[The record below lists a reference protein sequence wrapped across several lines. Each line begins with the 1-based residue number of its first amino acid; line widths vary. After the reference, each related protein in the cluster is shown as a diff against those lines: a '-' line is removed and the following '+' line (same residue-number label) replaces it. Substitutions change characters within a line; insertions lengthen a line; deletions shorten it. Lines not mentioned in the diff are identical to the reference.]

1 MDILEDM
8 IELIMKVYLILMRD
22 LRKCLIELDLILLK
36 SNISGVY
43 SHKHTKIKICDD
55 LLLGKALNVVMLIK
69 HLLYKNH
76 NHYYYHMFLGKC
88 IYKYYVNDIF

>member
-36 SNISGVY
+36 SDISGFILINIRKSKFVMIY
-43 SHKHTKIKICDD
+43 FWEKH
-55 LLLGKALNVVMLIK
+55 
-69 HLLYKNH
+69 
-76 NHYYYHMFLGKC
+76 
-88 IYKYYVNDIF
+88 